1 MVKGRKDIPGRFACD
16 GSLSAQ
22 VEATARCA
30 RKWKRRLATRAR
42 REARSGKIWVPGY
55 GDWCR
60 AAAFMALSRSVAMRD
75 LAM

>member
-1 MVKGRKDIPGRFACD
+1 MVKGRKDMPGRFACD

-42 REARSGKIWVPGY
+42 RDVRGALGENLGAGLRGLVLGGGLY
-55 GDWCR
+55 GS
-60 AAAFMALSRSVAMRD
+60 F
-75 LAM
+75 

>member
-1 MVKGRKDIPGRFACD
+1 MVKGRKDMPGRFACD

-30 RKWKRRLATRAR
+30 LKWKRRLATRAR
-42 REARSGKIWVPGY
+42 AGKIWVRGY
-55 GDWCR
+55 GDWCW